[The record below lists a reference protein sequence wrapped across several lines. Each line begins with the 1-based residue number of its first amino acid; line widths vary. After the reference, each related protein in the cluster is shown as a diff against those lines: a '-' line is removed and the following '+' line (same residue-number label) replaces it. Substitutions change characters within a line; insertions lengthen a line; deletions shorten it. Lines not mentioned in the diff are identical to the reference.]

1 MTLAA
6 SAARLNRTTTLA
18 RVLCLLAI
26 AGTAVA
32 SPKATAS
39 SASPDMPLAV
49 DAARN
54 APDPLGAEALPVRKI
69 TLYRSGVGAFERQGA
84 IAENARVQLRFDVG
98 QINDIL
104 KSLQLL
110 DLDGGRIDSV
120 SYASKDPL
128 ARRLSSFSVP
138 IADSPN
144 LPTLLGRLRG
154 SAIDVKT
161 IEGSSVTGT
170 ILNVETRKVPIG
182 GPNGGGAVDMPYVT
196 LVTGTGIR
204 AVAIDSIATMQLQD
218 KQLADEMNRAL
229 AAVAE
234 ARADRIKAVDLS
246 LSGAGNRRVVVRYV
260 HETPVWKTSYRLVLS
275 DAPEQKLGGDDKGAK
290 VPDTLSLQGWA
301 IVENTTDNDWK
312 DVRLSL
318 VSGRPVSFQMDL
330 SEPLYL
336 GRPEIPVP
344 TIPGVLPRNFA
355 AGTGGNDPRSGM
367 DKAGAPPVAG
377 RPMSAGQPP
386 ASPMP
391 GRGPAGPGGRAR
403 GEMGEATAKADGLA
417 MYSMDKMM
425 DISADDLLRYGPAA
439 QARAGEVGEVF
450 FFEVQNPVT
459 IERQRSAMI
468 PFLTSN
474 VEGRRVSICN
484 LSDRADH
491 PMRGLQLT
499 NTSGMQLLPGPLAV
513 FDGTAYAGDATIN
526 QVSPGDKRL
535 LAYAL
540 DLDVVIN
547 TKPEG
552 SGDVTKIRIV
562 DGLIEQTVKNRDSLT
577 YTFDNKDLKRSR
589 TIIVEHAKNQGWD
602 LVAPAKAIEQTQDLY
617 RFEVVAEAGKS
628 GTLTV
633 TQEQVQ
639 SHRLEITSI
648 DLPTIEAYG
657 KAGKASPAVVKSM
670 QQLAALQSAVNRLQS
685 EVNQAKQQVDVNTA
699 EQTRISTTMERLPQ
713 NSDVYADYMKEL
725 KDLNASLKALRQKH
739 KDKMV
744 ETEAKM
750 RERDEF
756 IRELRVD

>member
-1 MTLAA
+1 M
-6 SAARLNRTTTLA
+6 TTLA
-18 RVLCLLAI
+18 RTVLLLTL
-26 AGTAVA
+26 AGTALA
-32 SPKATAS
+32 APTARAGTEAPATTN
-39 SASPDMPLAV
+39 DIPLV
-49 DAARN
+49 GDLFRTAA
-54 APDPLGAEALPVRKI
+54 DPLGAEALPIRRI

-84 IAENARVQLRFDVG
+84 VQENARVQLRFDVG

-138 IADSPN
+138 IADSPS
-144 LPTLLGRLRG
+144 LPVLLGRLRG
-154 SAIDVKT
+154 SAIEVKT
-161 IEGSSVTGT
+161 IDGSTITGT
-170 ILNVETRKVPIG
+170 ILNVENRKVAG
-182 GPNGGGAVDMPYVT
+182 GKDQPAIETPFVA

-204 AVAIDSIATMQLQD
+204 AVAIDAISAMQLQD
-218 KQLADEMNRAL
+218 KQLADELNRAL
-229 AAVAE
+229 VAVAE

-275 DAPEQKLGGDDKGAK
+275 DAAEQKGAAGK
-290 VPDTLSLQGWA
+290 PVPDTLSLQGWA

-336 GRPEIPVP
+336 GRPDIPVP

-355 AGTGGNDPRSGM
+355 AGTGGEKPGTPPLPAAS
-367 DKAGAPPVAG
+367 GAPG
-377 RPMSAGQPP
+377 R
-386 ASPMP
+386 
-391 GRGPAGPGGRAR
+391 PAGPGGDPRAR
-403 GEMGEATAKADGLA
+403 ATLSRGESGKMREMPDADAAGRGMELLNL
-417 MYSMDKMM
+417 SG
-425 DISADDLLRYGPAA
+425 DDLVRYSPAA

-468 PFLTSN
+468 PFLGSN
-474 VEGRRVSICN
+474 IEGRRVSIYN
-484 LSDRADH
+484 MADRPDH

-540 DLDVVIN
+540 DLDVVVT
-547 TKPEG
+547 TKPEA
-552 SGDVTKIRIV
+552 SGDVTKVRIV
-562 DGLIEQTVKNRDSLT
+562 QGLIEQTFKSREALT
-577 YTFDNKDLKRSR
+577 YTFDNKDQKRSR
-589 TIIVEHAKNQGWD
+589 TIIIEHPKLPGWS
-602 LVAPAKAIEQTQDLY
+602 LVGPDKAQEETQDLY
-617 RFEVVAEAGKS
+617 RLEVTADAGKAA
-628 GTLTV
+628 TLTV
-633 TQEQVQ
+633 TQEIIRAQQ
-639 SHRLEITSI
+639 LDITSI
-648 DLPTIEAYG
+648 DTPTIVRLG
-657 KAGKASPAVVKSM
+657 QSGKASPAVVKAI
-670 QQLAALQSAVNRLQS
+670 QQLAGLQSAVVQAQN
-685 EVNQAKQQVDVNTA
+685 EVNALQQQISTNTA
-699 EQTRISTTMERLPQ
+699 EQTRISQTMERLPQ

-725 KDLNASLKALRQKH
+725 KDLNTTLRTLRQKH
-739 KDKMV
+739 KDKLA
-744 ETEAKM
+744 EAVAKTS
-750 RERDEF
+750 ERDAFVQNLNVE
-756 IRELRVD
+756 

>member
-1 MTLAA
+1 M
-6 SAARLNRTTTLA
+6 TTLA
-18 RVLCLLAI
+18 RTVLLIAL
-26 AGTAVA
+26 AGTALA
-32 SPKATAS
+32 APTARAGAETPATAN
-39 SASPDMPLAV
+39 DIPLV
-49 DAARN
+49 GDLFRTAA
-54 APDPLGAEALPVRKI
+54 DPLGAEALPIRRI

-84 IAENARVQLRFDVG
+84 VQENARVQLRFDVG

-138 IADSPN
+138 IADSPS
-144 LPTLLGRLRG
+144 LPVLLGRLRG
-154 SAIDVKT
+154 SAIEVKT
-161 IEGSSVTGT
+161 IEGSTISGT
-170 ILNVETRKVPIG
+170 ILNVESRKVP
-182 GPNGGGAVDMPYVT
+182 GGGKDQPAIEMPFVA
-196 LVTGTGIR
+196 LVTGAGIR
-204 AVAIDSIATMQLQD
+204 AVAIDAITAMQLQD
-218 KQLADEMNRAL
+218 KQLADELNRAL

-275 DAPEQKLGGDDKGAK
+275 DAPEQKAAAAGGKDGKP

-336 GRPEIPVP
+336 GRPDIPVP

-355 AGTGGNDPRSGM
+355 AGTGGEKPGTPPMPAAS
-367 DKAGAPPVAG
+367 GAPG
-377 RPMSAGQPP
+377 R
-386 ASPMP
+386 
-391 GRGPAGPGGRAR
+391 PAGPGGEARAR
-403 GEMGEATAKADGLA
+403 SALGRLEAGKMEMPATDANGLA
-417 MYSMDKMM
+417 RDMLSL
-425 DISADDLLRYGPAA
+425 SADDLVRYSPAA

-468 PFLTSN
+468 PFLGSN
-474 VEGRRVSICN
+474 IEGRRVSIYN
-484 LSDRADH
+484 MADRPDH

-540 DLDVVIN
+540 DLDVVVT
-547 TKPEG
+547 TKPES
-552 SGDVTKIRIV
+552 SGDVTRVRIV
-562 DGLIEQTVKNRDSLT
+562 QGLIEQTFKSRESLT
-577 YTFDNKDLKRSR
+577 YTFDNKDQKRSR
-589 TIIVEHAKNQGWD
+589 TIIVEHPKLPGWS
-602 LVAPAKAIEQTQDLY
+602 LVGPEKAQEETQDLY
-617 RFEVVAEAGKS
+617 RLEVTADAGKAAS
-628 GTLTV
+628 LTV
-633 TQEQVQ
+633 TQEIVRAQQ
-639 SHRLEITSI
+639 LDITSI
-648 DLPTIEAYG
+648 DTPTIVRLG
-657 KAGKASPAVVKSM
+657 QSGKASPAVVKAI
-670 QQLAALQSAVNRLQS
+670 QQLAGLQSAVAQAQN
-685 EVNQAKQQVDVNTA
+685 EVNALQQQISTNTA
-699 EQTRISTTMERLPQ
+699 EQTRISQTMERLPQ

-725 KDLNASLKALRQKH
+725 KDLNTTLRTLRQKH
-739 KDKMV
+739 KDKMA
-744 ETEAKM
+744 EAVTKTS
-750 RERDEF
+750 ERDAFVQNLNVE
-756 IRELRVD
+756 